1 MEWIKRYKGFFF
13 LAMIVILFVGYLILD
28 NGIEKRKMAQKYEK
42 EIVQLKDMVQIS
54 NIGKVP
60 EQEYD
65 IYETA
70 EQFMTL
76 YYGVS
81 EEVTETYRDE
91 QLKRCM
97 TETAYNSYEKAYE
110 QSLGY
115 TSDISNIEIYV
126 DYRNSTE
133 QGVYACIFFDQNIN
147 WPNVDTI
154 VLHKYWKGVFVSD
167 NGTWKMSEITDC
179 QELLTR
185 EEFNVLNTDTNGN
198 VLEDIPGGDNND
210 KKEEKESNH

>member
-42 EIVQLKDMVQIS
+42 EIAQLKDMVQIS

-133 QGVYACIFFDQNIN
+133 QGVYACIFF
-147 WPNVDTI
+147 
-154 VLHKYWKGVFVSD
+154 
-167 NGTWKMSEITDC
+167 
-179 QELLTR
+179 
-185 EEFNVLNTDTNGN
+185 
-198 VLEDIPGGDNND
+198 
-210 KKEEKESNH
+210 